1 MKPFKLDVC
10 LSPLQFN
17 LFEHQDKNVVV
28 IDVLRASSTIA
39 TALEYGMKEVI
50 PVASLEDA
58 QKFDSN
64 DFLIAA
70 ERNGEIVE
78 GFQYGNSPL
87 RYMTPDIQGQS
98 LVLTTT
104 NGTKCVKL
112 STGAADIVIGSFVNL
127 QAITEW
133 LKLNARDTVLFCCGW
148 RDHFSLEDTLAA
160 GALVHLL
167 KDDFQIDSDSCFM
180 AERLY
185 LEAKDELYLYV
196 ENTSHFQRLA
206 KKGLVEDISYC
217 MRPIQ
222 VSNVPILVQDRF
234 IKANHD

>member
-1 MKPFKLDVC
+1 MPKYSLDVC

-17 LFEHQDKNVVV
+17 LFEHEEKNVVI

-39 TALEYGMKEVI
+39 TALDYGMEAVI
-50 PVASLEDA
+50 PVASIEKAKQYTDPNFIL
-58 QKFDSN
+58 
-64 DFLIAA
+64 AA
-70 ERNGEIVE
+70 ERNGEVVD
-78 GFQYGNSPL
+78 GFTHGNSPL
-87 RYMTPDIQGQS
+87 SYMKPAFQGKT

-104 NGTKCVKL
+104 NGTKCVELAK
-112 STGAADIVIGSFVNL
+112 GAKSIIIGCFVNL
-127 QAITEW
+127 QAVNEW
-133 LKLNARDTVLFCCGW
+133 LLKNKNDTVLFCCGW

-160 GALVHLL
+160 GAFVHHL
-167 KDDFQIDSDSCFM
+167 KKHFTIESDSCFM

-222 VSNVPILVQDRF
+222 VRTVPFLEDGRL
-234 IKANHD
+234 IKK